1 MDEGVKQDH
10 YEVLQISKNADADT
24 IQRVFRLL
32 ARRFHPD
39 NPSTGNEARFRQ
51 IHEAYLVLND
61 PEKRAAYDARH
72 ETLQQERWR
81 FVQAGPPGDNDFALE
96 QHVRGLVLEILYSR
110 RRTEPER
117 TGMSY
122 LELSQLLGRPREHM
136 EFTIWYL
143 IHRGFVQRGE
153 QSSLNITV
161 DGVDFLEKNPKV
173 NLQRLRL
180 AERAAQTH
188 SYGDV
193 EDAAKPEGFQA
204 AS

>member
-24 IQRVFRLL
+24 IQRVFRLM

-39 NPSTGNEARFRQ
+39 NPHTGNESRFRQ
-51 IHEAYLVLND
+51 IHEAYLVLSD

-72 ETLQQERWR
+72 ETLRQERWR
-81 FVQAGPPGDNDFALE
+81 FIQSGPPSDNDFALE
-96 QHVRGLVLEILYSR
+96 QHVRSVVLEILYSR
-110 RRTEPER
+110 RRTEPEH

-136 EFTIWYL
+136 EFTVWYL
-143 IHRGFVQRGE
+143 IHKGLVQRGD

-173 NLQRLRL
+173 NLQRLRIG
-180 AERAAQTH
+180 ERQPPAY

-193 EDAAKPEGFQA
+193 QEYQA

>member
-1 MDEGVKQDH
+1 MEESGKQDH

-24 IQRVFRLL
+24 VQRVFRLL

-39 NPSTGNEARFRQ
+39 NPQTGNEARFRQ
-51 IHEAYLVLND
+51 IHEAYLVLSD
-61 PEKRAAYDARH
+61 PEKRAAYDVRH
-72 ETLQQERWR
+72 ETLRQERWR
-81 FVQAGPPGDNDFALE
+81 FVQNGPPTDNDFALE
-96 QHVRGLVLEILYSR
+96 QHVRWLVLEILYSR

-143 IHRGFVQRGE
+143 IHRGFVNRGD

-161 DGVDFLEKNPKV
+161 DGVDFLEKNPRM

-180 AERAAQTH
+180 AERQPEAYSH
-188 SYGDV
+188 GDS
-193 EDAAKPEGFQA
+193 EDFPTAA

>member
-1 MDEGVKQDH
+1 MDEGDKQDH

-39 NPSTGNEARFRQ
+39 NPHTGNAGRFRQ
-51 IHEAYLVLND
+51 IHEAYLCLSD
-61 PEKRAAYDARH
+61 PEKRAAYDVRH
-72 ETLQQERWR
+72 ETLRQERWR
-81 FVQAGPPGDNDFALE
+81 FVQNGPPSDNDFALE
-96 QHVRGLVLEILYSR
+96 QHVRWLVLEILYSR

-117 TGMSY
+117 SGMSY

-143 IHRGFVQRGE
+143 IHKNFVARSD
-153 QSSLNITV
+153 QSNLTITV
-161 DGVDFLEKNPKV
+161 EGVDFLEKNPKV

-180 AERAAQTH
+180 AEPNRSSY

-193 EDAAKPEGFQA
+193 MTDFPSAQA
-204 AS
+204 S

>member
-1 MDEGVKQDH
+1 MEEGGKQDH

-39 NPSTGNEARFRQ
+39 NPTTGNEARFRQ
-51 IHEAYLVLND
+51 IHEAYLVLSD
-61 PEKRAAYDARH
+61 PEKRAAYDVRH
-72 ETLQQERWR
+72 ETLRQERWR
-81 FVQAGPPGDNDFALE
+81 FVQTGPPSDNDFALE
-96 QHVRGLVLEILYSR
+96 QHVRWLVLEILYSR

-143 IHRGFVQRGE
+143 IHRGFVSRGD

-161 DGVDFLEKNPKV
+161 DGVDFLETNPRM

-180 AERAAQTH
+180 AERHPQTY

-193 EDAAKPEGFQA
+193 GDFPEAA

>member
-1 MDEGVKQDH
+1 MDEGDKQDH

-39 NPSTGNEARFRQ
+39 NPHTGNASRFRQ
-51 IHEAYLVLND
+51 IHEAYIVLSD
-61 PEKRAAYDARH
+61 AEKRAAYDVRH
-72 ETLQQERWR
+72 ETLRQERWR
-81 FVQAGPPGDNDFALE
+81 FVQNGPPTDNDFALE
-96 QHVRGLVLEILYSR
+96 QHVRWLVLEILYSR

-117 TGMSY
+117 AGMSY

-136 EFTIWYL
+136 EFTVWYL
-143 IHRGFVQRGE
+143 IHKNLVSRGD
-153 QSSLNITV
+153 QSNLNITV
-161 DGVDFLEKNPKV
+161 EGVDFLEKNPKV

-180 AERAAQTH
+180 TEPNRPAY

-193 EDAAKPEGFQA
+193 VTDFPTSQA
-204 AS
+204 S

>member
-1 MDEGVKQDH
+1 MDEGVTQDH

-39 NPSTGNEARFRQ
+39 NPSTGNNARFRQ
-51 IHEAYLVLND
+51 IHEAYLILSD

-72 ETLQQERWR
+72 ETLRQERWR
-81 FVQAGPPGDNDFALE
+81 FVQSGPPSDNDFALE
-96 QHVRGLVLEILYSR
+96 QHVRWLVLEILYSR

-117 TGMSY
+117 AGMSY

-136 EFTIWYL
+136 EFTVWYL
-143 IHRGFVQRGE
+143 IHKGLVQRGD

-161 DGVDFLEKNPKV
+161 EGVDFLEKSPKV

-180 AERAAQTH
+180 AERQPAEY

-193 EDAAKPEGFQA
+193 QQYQA

>member
-1 MDEGVKQDH
+1 MDEGDKQDH

-39 NPSTGNEARFRQ
+39 NPHTGNAARFRQ
-51 IHEAYLVLND
+51 IHEAYIVLSD
-61 PEKRAAYDARH
+61 AEKRAAYDVRH
-72 ETLQQERWR
+72 ETLRQERWR
-81 FVQAGPPGDNDFALE
+81 FVQNGPPTDNDFALE
-96 QHVRGLVLEILYSR
+96 QHVRWLVLEILYSR

-117 TGMSY
+117 AGLSY

-136 EFTIWYL
+136 EFTLWYL
-143 IHRGFVQRGE
+143 IHKNFVSRGD
-153 QSSLNITV
+153 QSNLTITV
-161 DGVDFLEKNPKV
+161 EGVDFLEKNPKV

-180 AERAAQTH
+180 TEPNHPAYSYDDVVTDFPTAQ
-188 SYGDV
+188 
-193 EDAAKPEGFQA
+193 